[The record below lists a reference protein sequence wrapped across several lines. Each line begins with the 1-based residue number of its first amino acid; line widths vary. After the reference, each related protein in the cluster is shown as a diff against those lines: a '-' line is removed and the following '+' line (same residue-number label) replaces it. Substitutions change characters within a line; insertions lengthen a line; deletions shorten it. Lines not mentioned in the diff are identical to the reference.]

1 MDSTR
6 LSPAIAQAL
15 QAWHHYLDT
24 NDAADLAPLLA
35 EEVVFRSPV
44 AHSPYPGRQAITLVL
59 TTVNTVF
66 ENFQYHREFLS
77 DDGLNLVLEFS
88 AEIDGK
94 ALKGADFIQFDAT
107 GKIVEFEVMVR
118 PASGLMALR
127 DAMGRKLAG
136 DKATLLG
143 E

>member
-1 MDSTR
+1 METTR
-6 LSPAIAQAL
+6 LSPAIAHAL
-15 QAWHHYLDT
+15 QAWHHYLET

-66 ENFQYHREFLS
+66 ENFAYHREFLS
-77 DDGLNLVLEFS
+77 DDGLNVVLEFS

-94 ALKGADFIQFDAT
+94 ALKGADFIRFDAT

-143 E
+143 Q

>member
-1 MDSTR
+1 MDPTR
-6 LSPAIAQAL
+6 LPPAIAQAL
-15 QAWHHYLDT
+15 QAWHHYLET

-35 EEVVFRSPV
+35 EQVVFRSPV
-44 AHSPYPGRQAITLVL
+44 AHSPYPGRQAIILVL

-66 ENFQYHREFLS
+66 ENFRYHREFVS
-77 DDGLNLVLEFS
+77 DDGLNVVLEFS

-94 ALKGADFIQFDAT
+94 ALKGADFIAFDAA

-136 DKATLLG
+136 EKATLLG
-143 E
+143 H